1 MKAGWAAAAP
11 EVGNEMRPSDGDGWA
26 ASDTAAAT
34 TVNERRR
41 ARRARRTATEKSYPG
56 PENPQRSAFLASSAV
71 LRESSSSQNVKRNIT
86 CVRRMNPDCVEI
98 WPNVELPVVTCDAS
112 HVNWT

>member
-26 ASDTAAAT
+26 ASDAAAAT
-34 TVNERRR
+34 TDNEK
-41 ARRARRTATEKSYPG
+41 ARRTPTEKSYPG

-86 CVRRMNPDCVEI
+86 CVRRMNPDCDVI
-98 WPNVELPVVTCDAS
+98 WP
-112 HVNWT
+112 